1 MLTVGGT
8 LVAPESTSRNG
19 LSTDAWRPEAQAGIA
34 ARADAIRSEGAVAA
48 CQIVHLG
55 RETLLADTW
64 FHPVG
69 PSPVR
74 SPREPTRPRP
84 MADAEIDAVVERFV
98 AGAVNGHVAGFQVV
112 ELHAAHGYL
121 LAQFLS
127 PFANR
132 RPEADTVEGRVVVF
146 ARIIEGIRTAISD
159 AVLGVRLST
168 EGEQEAGFGLDDLC
182 ELLPHVSP
190 LVDYVNV
197 TAGVRTTYVK
207 DMGTRTRQCC
217 RASSVSARSSTS
229 RFLRS
234 QQERQSPRPAPA
246 RRGRW
251 LWLVVLRQRCRTRR
265 GRGIRQDHR
274 RHARIRIRRGPP
286 GGGPRAADRPLERH
300 PGPVRT
306 FTALESLDEGAARLR
321 NVLAST
327 TEEVSAD
334 TVIVVGERRARHWG
348 GLVPAGA
355 QVQVIGDAI
364 VPRRVARRRGGPC
377 RGGGRHARPR
387 DRAIAAVER

>member
-1 MLTVGGT
+1 MLTVGGK

-19 LSTDAWRPEAQAGIA
+19 LSTDAWRPEAQAGIT

-55 RETLLADTW
+55 HETLLADTW

-127 PFANR
+127 PFADR

-197 TAGVRTTYVK
+197 TAGVRTTCVK

-234 QQERQSPRPAPA
+234 QQERQSSAAGTCSSWTMALAGGTSPALSNSAWPRDSTGSPPSREDPHSAGASRRRPA
-246 RRGRW
+246 
-251 LWLVVLRQRCRTRR
+251 C
-265 GRGIRQDHR
+265 
-274 RHARIRIRRGPP
+274 
-286 GGGPRAADRPLERH
+286 
-300 PGPVRT
+300 
-306 FTALESLDEGAARLR
+306 S
-321 NVLAST
+321 
-327 TEEVSAD
+327 
-334 TVIVVGERRARHWG
+334 
-348 GLVPAGA
+348 
-355 QVQVIGDAI
+355 
-364 VPRRVARRRGGPC
+364 
-377 RGGGRHARPR
+377 
-387 DRAIAAVER
+387 